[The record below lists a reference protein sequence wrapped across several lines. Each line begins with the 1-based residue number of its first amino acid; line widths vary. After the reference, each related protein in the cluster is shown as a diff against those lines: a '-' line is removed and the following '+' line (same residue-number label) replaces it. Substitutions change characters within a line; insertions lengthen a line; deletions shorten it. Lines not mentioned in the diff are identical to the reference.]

1 MRTTLKLAA
10 AAALVLVPTAALAD
24 YPEKP
29 ITVINP
35 NSAGG
40 GTDVGIRTWQ
50 PYVEKCLGEGAT
62 LVPTAM
68 PGAASGVGIA
78 ALHVADP
85 DGYTVGMTNMPNFVT
100 NTLSR
105 ADAPPV
111 EDFDFIGNVIG
122 VRSSINVRA
131 DSRFETWD
139 QAVEYIKGHDGP
151 INVGMGGVGADE
163 CGGDGCMNDGDLVGR
178 FFASA
183 SQLWAFAGFSM
194 KWFADN
200 GYGGAAVEMK
210 LTLHEPIRVGQDYA
224 IHSWVPHMSSKMLP
238 LSNQLVSVPD
248 ARPLASISANSIVM
262 DHATRMAV
270 DIPEEF
276 RRKHANRFG
285 ELKEMAAF

>member
-1 MRTTLKLAA
+1 
-10 AAALVLVPTAALAD
+10 
-24 YPEKP
+24 
-29 ITVINP
+29 
-35 NSAGG
+35 
-40 GTDVGIRTWQ
+40 
-50 PYVEKCLGEGAT
+50 
-62 LVPTAM
+62 
-68 PGAASGVGIA
+68 
-78 ALHVADP
+78 
-85 DGYTVGMTNMPNFVT
+85 
-100 NTLSR
+100 
-105 ADAPPV
+105 
-111 EDFDFIGNVIG
+111 
-122 VRSSINVRA
+122 
-131 DSRFETWD
+131 
-139 QAVEYIKGHDGP
+139 
-151 INVGMGGVGADE
+151 
-163 CGGDGCMNDGDLVGR
+163 MNDGDLVGR